1 MEEVKDQNPSFS
13 KLLDVLENGKL
24 EDGHLKTTVDD
35 LTQVVHQ
42 CMHVLLNGCPC
53 ISLVH

>member
-1 MEEVKDQNPSFS
+1 MEEVKEQNPSFS

-35 LTQVVHQ
+35 LTQVVYL
-42 CMHVLLNGCPC
+42 CGMHVVMTLYVSP
-53 ISLVH
+53 